1 MRKRAEGSGSTAA
14 SSFERAPMLAGRGT
28 VYSRRFGRGLEKVE
42 EGLGKTLMEGD
53 KGRRPE
59 MAGIAA
65 EATSAQLSSTR
76 AGREGEREWKQGSSE
91 GIGSMAGLRIRM
103 CAVR

>member
-1 MRKRAEGSGSTAA
+1 M
-14 SSFERAPMLAGRGT
+14 
-28 VYSRRFGRGLEKVE
+28 E

-53 KGRRPE
+53 KEWQSE

-65 EATSAQLSSTR
+65 EVSSTQLSSTR

-91 GIGSMAGLRIRM
+91 GIGSMARLRIRT
-103 CAVR
+103 CVVH

>member
-1 MRKRAEGSGSTAA
+1 MR
-14 SSFERAPMLAGRGT
+14 
-28 VYSRRFGRGLEKVE
+28 KVE

-53 KGRRPE
+53 EEWQSE
-59 MAGIAA
+59 MARTAA
-65 EATSAQLSSTR
+65 EVSSTQLSSTR